1 MRKGSNR
8 LKGNSVIRRFF
19 RESLF
24 TDGSAACN
32 YRRWIFK
39 EKDMGLEEKVFERK
53 NRISRNWRSSGFR
66 RTKKGTI
73 IPSYLWMEISG
84 RIFLSA
90 LKGTFSGAF
99 SIRRRERSICPSMC
113 PIRRGL
119 CEYGQVVMWKYWKR

>member
-39 EKDMGLEEKVFERK
+39 EKDMGLEEKYLNGK
-53 NRISRNWRSSGFR
+53 TGFR
-66 RTKKGTI
+66 ETGGVRVSEGQRRVPLFPI
-73 IPSYLWMEISG
+73 I
-84 RIFLSA
+84 
-90 LKGTFSGAF
+90 
-99 SIRRRERSICPSMC
+99 
-113 PIRRGL
+113 
-119 CEYGQVVMWKYWKR
+119 YGWRFQGGYFYQP